1 MMQDDSQDAAA
12 TMRAAA
18 LNATAQQGPAALET
32 AHGYRRADDGSVV
45 INETD
50 ALSLHA
56 LIFERVLCR
65 RDRAFQRADD
75 LRKQLREAGVAVNDS
90 ENTYRILPR
99 APTTHDYQ
107 RVDDGTVQM
116 NPNDQAQLDDL
127 LFQRMTAKKKRDYDA
142 ADKVQALLRAAGVFV
157 DDRARTYEIRPPR
170 PPRQEPTTHD
180 YRRDDDGTVVVNAPE
195 QAQLDDLLFQRMMAK
210 KKRDYDAADRVQQ
223 LLREAG
229 VYVDDRARTYEVRPP
244 RTVKPEKVYSRSVE
258 DDSNIA
264 LAPNDYEQLVQRLTA
279 RQRAV
284 RHRDWSS
291 ARAIRD
297 ELDAV
302 AARCGCRLV
311 LDDDACTFRFSTRP
325 AREPRKR
332 VEDENA
338 HDYKREEDGCDRDDI
353 QAIDSL
359 LAARIRAKR
368 CRDYGRADE
377 LRDELRALGV
387 FVDDRR
393 RTFYCKAKPD
403 PQAPPESPRI
413 WDNLKPKND
422 RAGVGA
428 IGGGRYGA
436 VPPPDAGPVAF
447 VAASAPEAAMGD
459 DFAAPPPAPPVPVP
473 VPRDNGFPDF

>member
-1 MMQDDSQDAAA
+1 MMQDDTQDAAA

-18 LNATAQQGPAALET
+18 LNATAQQGPAALEQ

-65 RDRAFQRADD
+65 RDRAFQRADE
-75 LRKQLREAGVAVNDS
+75 LRKQLREAGVAVNDT

-116 NPNDQAQLDDL
+116 TVEDQAQLDDL

-170 PPRQEPTTHD
+170 PPREEPTTHD
-180 YRRDDDGTVVVNAPE
+180 YRRDDDGAVVVNAPE

-223 LLREAG
+223 LLRDAG

-244 RTVKPEKVYSRSVE
+244 RTVKPEKIYARSVE

-264 LAPNDYEQLVQRLTA
+264 LAPHDYEQLVQRLQA

-332 VEDENA
+332 EDENA

-368 CRDYGRADE
+368 CRDFGRADE

-403 PQAPPESPRI
+403 PSAPPESPRI
-413 WDNLKPKND
+413 WDNLKPKTD

-428 IGGGRYGA
+428 GGGRYGA

>member
-1 MMQDDSQDAAA
+1 MMQDDTQDAAA

-50 ALSLHA
+50 SIALHA

-75 LRKQLREAGVAVNDS
+75 LRKQLREAGVAVNDT
-90 ENTYRILPR
+90 ELTYRILPR

-116 NPNDQAQLDDL
+116 SAVDQAQLDDL

-180 YRRDDDGTVVVNAPE
+180 YRRDDDGAVVVNAPE

-223 LLREAG
+223 LLRDSG

-264 LAPNDYEQLVQRLTA
+264 LAPNDYEQLVQRLQA

-311 LDDDACTFRFSTRP
+311 LDDDACTFRFSTKP

-332 VEDENA
+332 EDENA
-338 HDYKREEDGCDRDDI
+338 HDYKREDDGCERDDI
-353 QAIDSL
+353 QAIDAL

-368 CRDYGRADE
+368 CRDFGRADE

-403 PQAPPESPRI
+403 PSAQPESPRI

-428 IGGGRYGA
+428 GAGRYGA

-447 VAASAPEAAMGD
+447 VAASTPEAAMGD

>member
-1 MMQDDSQDAAA
+1 MQDDSQDAAA

-18 LNATAQQGPAALET
+18 LNATAQQGPAALEQ

-50 ALSLHA
+50 SIALHA

-75 LRKQLREAGVAVNDS
+75 LRKQLREAGVAVNDT
-90 ENTYRILPR
+90 ELTYRILPR
-99 APTTHDYQ
+99 APTTHDYR

-116 NPNDQAQLDDL
+116 SATDQAQLDEL

-180 YRRDDDGTVVVNAPE
+180 YRRADDGTVVVNAPE
-195 QAQLDDLLFQRMMAK
+195 QAQLDELLFQRMMAK

-244 RTVKPEKVYSRSVE
+244 RVQKPEKVYSRSME

-264 LAPNDYEQLVQRLTA
+264 LAPNDYEQLVQRLQA

-284 RHRDWSS
+284 GHRDWSS

-311 LDDDACTFRFSTRP
+311 LDDDACTFRFSTKP
-325 AREPRKR
+325 AREPRRK
-332 VEDENA
+332 EDENA
-338 HDYKREEDGCDRDDI
+338 HDYKREDDGCERDDL
-353 QAIDSL
+353 QAIDAL

-368 CRDYGRADE
+368 CRDFGRADE

-403 PQAPPESPRI
+403 PSAPPASPRI

-428 IGGGRYGA
+428 GAGRYGA
-436 VPPPDAGPVAF
+436 VPPPDAGGPVAF